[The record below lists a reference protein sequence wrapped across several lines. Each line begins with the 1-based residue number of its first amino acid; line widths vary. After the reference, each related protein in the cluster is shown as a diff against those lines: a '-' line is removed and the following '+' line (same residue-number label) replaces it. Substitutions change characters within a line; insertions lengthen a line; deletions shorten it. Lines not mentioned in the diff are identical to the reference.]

1 MQQYGT
7 MSQIRNEILKRMT
20 EEGLTIYAVTKL
32 LDQKVPRRTV
42 YAFLSGDQDTTTNV
56 AYKIMK
62 AVGLG
67 ISKTKRH
74 KRKDTT

>member
-1 MQQYGT
+1 
-7 MSQIRNEILKRMT
+7 MSQIRKEILKRMK

-32 LDQKVPRRTV
+32 LDKKVPRRTV
-42 YAFLSGDQDTTTNV
+42 YAFLSGDQDTTTAV

-67 ISKTKRH
+67 ISKAK
-74 KRKDTT
+74 KQELKETT